1 MFLTKSIESF
11 ELVEKLI
18 RDATQG
24 LKLDSNLAKKV
35 WMYVIEADGSIV
47 KTSYKYKGAV
57 AKLLNLQDRTITNH
71 IDKWIKGGIK
81 GNYIFSYELDTIEL
95 EKLLEISSLKK
106 FNNNRVWAYD
116 ASTLELISDSFSR
129 ATPQKAADYFKVDY
143 RSILNHMDT
152 NLATLK
158 GGKSVL
164 LFSHE
169 LSKPEKDL
177 LLNNIK
183 KAVNETVSVWVYRR
197 SRVNNKFILF
207 NDNKPTFSSKLGL
220 RPTKELKMSAKTISR
235 YLGRS
240 PHKEYK
246 GLYFYSVAL

>member
-1 MFLTKSIESF
+1 
-11 ELVEKLI
+11 
-18 RDATQG
+18 
-24 LKLDSNLAKKV
+24 
-35 WMYVIEADGSIV
+35 MYFIEADGSIV
-47 KTSYKYKGAV
+47 KTTYESKGAA
-57 AKLLNLQDRTITNH
+57 AKLLNVQDRIITNH
-71 IDKWIKGGIK
+71 IDKWIKGGVN
-81 GNYIFSYELDTIEL
+81 GHYIFSYQLDTKEL
-95 EKLLEISSLKK
+95 EKLLELSSLRK

-116 ASTLELISDSFSR
+116 VSTLELISDSFSSM
-129 ATPQKAADYFKVDY
+129 QKAADYFKVDY
-143 RSILNHMDT
+143 RSILSNLDT

-177 LLNNIK
+177 LFNNIK
-183 KAVNETVSVWVYRR
+183 KAINETVSVWVYK
-197 SRVNNKFILF
+197 SVNNKLILL
-207 NDNKPTFSSKLGL
+207 NDKKPTFSSKLEA
-220 RPTKELKMSAKTISR
+220 TKELKMSAKTISR